1 MTFPAI
7 LFMIIGILCVLYGIA
22 VFLIRSGTMFYAVWL
37 ALGTCFLL
45 MSFLIRIR
53 FFDKLPKI
61 ARALLLIA
69 AAAVI
74 VLFLIC
80 EGFVLRGFGSR
91 APEGLDYLIVLGA
104 QVREDGP
111 SPEGLDYLIVLG
123 AQVREDGPSA
133 VLKYRLDAAVDYLKE
148 NESTLCI
155 VTGGKGEDEPL
166 TEGEGMKQYLTAQGI
181 DPARILVEDQA
192 RNTVQNIQFSK
203 QLMTSPGA
211 STALVTN
218 NFHVTR
224 ATALARKQGLTNVYA
239 IAAPS
244 DPVYLPNNMFREFFG
259 LTKDFLAGN
268 L

>member
-111 SPEGLDYLIVLG
+111 S
-123 AQVREDGPSA
+123 A
-133 VLKYRLDAAVDYLKE
+133 VLKYRLDAAVDYLRE

-155 VTGGKGEDEPL
+155 VTGGKGEGEPL

-211 STALVTN
+211 PQTGPYQRICDCSAVRPRLPPQQHVPGVLRADQGFPGRQPVTFRLPPALRPQQSQS
-218 NFHVTR
+218 R
-224 ATALARKQGLTNVYA
+224 ALT
-239 IAAPS
+239 IPLSQPAP
-244 DPVYLPNNMFREFFG
+244 
-259 LTKDFLAGN
+259 
-268 L
+268 